1 MLSVNWPSLCLV
13 SLLHKIKIFLF
24 NSQVVLSDWLLVKW
38 FFNIVA
44 LKPSAFLWDH
54 IVFWVLSYS
63 IVFTFQVTGS
73 SALDGLRGL
82 LESLPDNA
90 FQRARLGENFDLST
104 RLWAVVVGG
113 LKLFGV
119 GFVSSIGTLSV
130 SNGIWAIRKVLKP
143 EIYQKPTNKRS
154 PVIKTALV
162 YGSFLGL
169 SANLRYQV
177 RLMDS

>member
-1 MLSVNWPSLCLV
+1 
-13 SLLHKIKIFLF
+13 
-24 NSQVVLSDWLLVKW
+24 
-38 FFNIVA
+38 
-44 LKPSAFLWDH
+44 
-54 IVFWVLSYS
+54 
-63 IVFTFQVTGS
+63 
-73 SALDGLRGL
+73 
-82 LESLPDNA
+82 
-90 FQRARLGENFDLST
+90 
-104 RLWAVVVGG
+104 VVVGG

-177 RLMDS
+177 RLMDSQLVYKDLFGKIALLCVTLIF